1 MTVAQ
6 ALEMPVLR
14 GAGPEVLAGRAG
26 LDRQVRWVHTTEL
39 SDIAPL
45 LRGGDLVLSTGIAFP
60 DTAKDLEALAT
71 SLHDSDA
78 AGLLIELGRRWAS
91 VPASLAAAC
100 ERLELPLIAL
110 TREVRFAAATQEV
123 GERIV
128 DEQLAELREAERV
141 HDTFTALS
149 IEEAGPAEIL
159 AAVQRLAGAAV
170 VLEDEQHR
178 VLDYRSG
185 PDDVAGFLTDWQ
197 SRSRAVE
204 HLGRTTWD
212 ATNGWLIT
220 TLGRRDKGW
229 GRLIVQAPASP
240 AQRLIVV
247 AERAAAALAMHRLQD
262 RHRDSLLRRAHHE
275 MMLGLLADP
284 TDPDLLRRCE
294 VSGLP
299 TAKRTFV
306 GLAIRPQLRVDGHD
320 SRDPSVVDNVLASV
334 VHATHGM
341 RLSALVCEIDR
352 DIRVLLSLAPSARRE
367 RAVEKLAGRVADR
380 HPVIIGAGRAVDRSA
395 HIDRTLRESQHVV
408 ESVRADTG
416 DRLIHRLEDVHLR
429 GLLTMLGDD
438 DRIRAFVTRELDAL
452 TEHDERTGGDLVVV
466 LRALLEHPTSKSDAA
481 AAVHLSR
488 AAFYDRLTK
497 IERVLGVDLGDPDV
511 RVSLHVALLANEVAR
526 DRDRFPATP

>member
-1 MTVAQ
+1 MAVVTVAQ
-6 ALEMPVLR
+6 VLEMPVLR
-14 GAGPEVLAGRAG
+14 AADPEVVAGKSG

-39 SDIAPL
+39 ADIAPL

-60 DTAKDLEALAT
+60 DTPDELDALAT

-78 AGLLIELGRRWAS
+78 AGLLIELGRRWTS
-91 VPASLAAAC
+91 VPAPLVAAC
-100 ERLELPLIAL
+100 ERLGLPLVAL
-110 TREVRFAAATQEV
+110 HREVRFAAVTQTV

-149 IEEAGPAEIL
+149 MEEAGPAEIL

-178 VLDYRSG
+178 VLDYRAG
-185 PDDVAGFLTDWQ
+185 PSDIAGFLADWQ

-204 HLGRTTWD
+204 HPGRTTWD

-220 TLGRRDKGW
+220 RLGTRAKGW
-229 GRLIVQAPASP
+229 GRLIVQASATPP
-240 AQRLIVV
+240 QRLIVV

-262 RHRDSLLRRAHHE
+262 RHRDSLVRRTHQE
-275 MMLGLLADP
+275 LLLGLLADP

-294 VSGLP
+294 LSGLP

-306 GLAIRPQLRVDGHD
+306 GLAIRPHLRADGHTA
-320 SRDPSVVDNVLASV
+320 PSVVDDVLAAV
-334 VHATHGM
+334 VHALHGL

-352 DIRVLLSLAPSARRE
+352 DVRVLLSFAPTVRHE
-367 RAVEKLAGRVADR
+367 RSVEKLAERVADR
-380 HPVIIGAGRAVDRSA
+380 HPVVIGAGRAVDRTA

-408 ESVRADTG
+408 DSVHAG
-416 DRLIHRLEDVHLR
+416 ASGRLVHRLEDVHLR

-438 DRIRAFVTRELDAL
+438 DRVRAFVTRELDML
-452 TEHDERTGGDLVVV
+452 TEHDEDNGGDLLAV

-497 IERVLGVDLGDPDV
+497 IERLLGVDLDDPDI
-511 RVSLHVALLANEVAR
+511 RVSLHVALLASDVIR
-526 DRDRFPATP
+526 

>member
-1 MTVAQ
+1 
-6 ALEMPVLR
+6 MPVLR
-14 GAGPEVLAGRAG
+14 AARPEVLAGESG

-60 DTAKDLEALAT
+60 DTADELAALAT

-78 AGLLIELGRRWAS
+78 AGLLIELGRRWTS
-91 VPASLAAAC
+91 VPAPLAAAC
-100 ERLELPLIAL
+100 DRHGLPLIAL
-110 TREVRFAAATQEV
+110 HREVRFAAVTQTV

-178 VLDYRSG
+178 VLDYRAG
-185 PDDVAGFLTDWQ
+185 PSDIAGFLADWQ

-204 HLGRTTWD
+204 HPGRTTWD
-212 ATNGWLIT
+212 ATNEWLVT
-220 TLGRRDKGW
+220 RLGTRAKGW
-229 GRLIVQAPASP
+229 GRLIVQAPTAP

-262 RHRDSLLRRAHHE
+262 RHRDSLVRRTHQE
-275 MMLGLLADP
+275 LLLGLLTDP
-284 TDPDLLRRCE
+284 TDTDLLRRCE
-294 VSGLP
+294 LSGLP
-299 TAKRTFV
+299 TEKRTFI

-320 SRDPSVVDNVLASV
+320 TPSLVDDVLASV
-334 VHATHGM
+334 VHAVHGLC
-341 RLSALVCEIDR
+341 LSALVCEIDR
-352 DIRVLLSLAPSARRE
+352 DVRVLLSFAPTARHD
-367 RAVEKLAGRVADR
+367 RAVAKLTQRVADQ
-380 HPVIIGAGRAVDRSA
+380 HSVVIGAGRAVDRAA

-408 ESVRADTG
+408 ESVHANDK
-416 DRLIHRLEDVHLR
+416 LVHRLDDVHLR

-438 DRIRAFVTRELDAL
+438 DRVHAFVTRELDVL
-452 TEHDERTGGDLVVV
+452 TEHDEDNDGDLLAV
-466 LRALLEHPTSKSDAA
+466 LRALLWHPTSKSDAA

-488 AAFYDRLTK
+488 AAFYDRLAK
-497 IERVLGVDLGDPDV
+497 IERLLAVSLDDPDI
-511 RVSLHVALLANEVAR
+511 RVSLHVALIADDMAR
-526 DRDRFPATP
+526 